1 MWFLFALLGAM
12 LTTVSDVLIKRAA
25 ARLPAHIV
33 GLATMIYSLPLLC
46 AVIPLAPASVPGM
59 KFWIVIA
66 IMVPFELAA
75 MFLYIR
81 GITVSPLSLTVPFM
95 SFTPVLLVLTAP
107 LVLGEHIGAAGV
119 AGIAAVAAGAYLMN
133 IGGIRRGLLE
143 PFKAVFREK
152 GPPMMLAAAAM
163 YALTSALAKKGIMI
177 SGPYLFQAVYIACL
191 AAVLAAG
198 VVLAGR
204 PLGPVLSNWRT
215 LAPIGLVLGAA
226 AIAMNISFVMAPVA
240 YAIAVKRLSLLFG
253 VVAGRL
259 VFNEADFTGRI
270 TGAALM
276 LAGVIFLAFG
286 R

>member
-1 MWFLFALLGAM
+1 
-12 LTTVSDVLIKRAA
+12 
-25 ARLPAHIV
+25 
-33 GLATMIYSLPLLC
+33 
-46 AVIPLAPASVPGM
+46 
-59 KFWIVIA
+59 
-66 IMVPFELAA
+66 
-75 MFLYIR
+75 
-81 GITVSPLSLTVPFM
+81 
-95 SFTPVLLVLTAP
+95 
-107 LVLGEHIGAAGV
+107 
-119 AGIAAVAAGAYLMN
+119 
-133 IGGIRRGLLE
+133 
-143 PFKAVFREK
+143 
-152 GPPMMLAAAAM
+152 MMLAAAAM